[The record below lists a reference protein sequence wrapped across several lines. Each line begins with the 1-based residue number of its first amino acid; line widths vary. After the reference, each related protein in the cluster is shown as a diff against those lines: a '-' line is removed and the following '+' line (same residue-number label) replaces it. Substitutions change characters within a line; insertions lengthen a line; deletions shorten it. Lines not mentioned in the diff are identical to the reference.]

1 MKLKKVAMG
10 ITVVMASSLLLV
22 GCGSSDDSSKDKKST
37 DTKQTETK
45 KTAKTD
51 GTMTDGTYKLEEK
64 NFDDKGWKGFMSIEV
79 KDGKITKA
87 NYDYKTK
94 MAN

>member
-1 MKLKKVAMG
+1 
-10 ITVVMASSLLLV
+10 
-22 GCGSSDDSSKDKKST
+22 
-37 DTKQTETK
+37 
-45 KTAKTD
+45 TD

-87 NYDYKTK
+87 NYDYEDKDGKLKSDDADYEKNMKAKSGTGPK
-94 MAN
+94 EYIPALNKSLVEKQDVAAV